1 MSVVI
6 RAASFSLIGSP
17 SPFCRAIARWMIFV
31 VGKKD
36 AAPITATK
44 VIFSQKMGSGCKVPA
59 LAVRRRAVV
68 AAHEDTRPATPYAA
82 SAIATRSSSSGCR
95 A

>member
-44 VIFSQKMGSGCKVPA
+44 VIFSQKMGSW
-59 LAVRRRAVV
+59 L
-68 AAHEDTRPATPYAA
+68 
-82 SAIATRSSSSGCR
+82 
-95 A
+95 